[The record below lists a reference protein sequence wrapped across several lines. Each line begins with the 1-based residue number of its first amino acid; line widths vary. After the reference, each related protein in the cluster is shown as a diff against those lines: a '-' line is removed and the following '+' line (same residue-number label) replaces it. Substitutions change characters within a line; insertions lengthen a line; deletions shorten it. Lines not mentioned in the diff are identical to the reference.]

1 MIRLVLTLA
10 TFVLVA
16 QPAAAQAR
24 FYVGGTVAADSAN
37 RGSMDLGTVP
47 AAGGLVG
54 WRFNDGWSIE
64 FHLDRG
70 FAEGDPHGRIGFFG
84 TDTLKDY
91 AREGFAVF
99 AIWKSRPLGRVAFA
113 ASMGLSERRFRT
125 TRTIGIDRP
134 VNLPPDDP
142 LLQNDTSTT
151 QVAGPTGGL
160 LLPITLGGGW
170 SVAPELRVGLH
181 FSSEGIYGD
190 GLYVPVYSGVRV
202 MWGF

>member
-1 MIRLVLTLA
+1 MTRLLLTLA
-10 TFVLVA
+10 TLVLVA

-24 FYVGGTVAADSAN
+24 FYVGGTVAADSAD

-70 FAEGDPHGRIGFFG
+70 FAEGNPHGRIGFFG

-142 LLQNDTSTT
+142 LLQDDAGTT

-160 LLPITLGGGW
+160 LLPITLGRGW

-190 GLYVPVYSGVRV
+190 GLYAPVYSGVRV